1 VGNATFERVGA
12 LGYRLVDGWPEV
24 TLNPDVDLLAAKS
37 ISPPQHPGEPVA
49 FAPRELRLCPA
60 DPLDYSRRSPRE
72 GFTSRERPETIVLV
86 SATEVQLPDPPDCEV
101 QTGVT
106 DPAAERGMRMNLSSR
121 YRYPVQPLL
130 ACRLPHAIVDTSAFL
145 IMPNERRYLTD
156 SVRHLALLSRWGY
169 EFLANATVRREVEEI
184 PERDERVVVLG
195 AQTNRNYSHW
205 LVESV
210 ARALLYRPLDDGTR
224 LYLTPPLY
232 KWQREIL
239 NLIGVADERIL
250 ELEPQGPVRFR
261 EVVAVSRGM
270 GAMPAL
276 RPAAVHALAALAP
289 ASAGRRRIYCSRA
302 VALRRHV
309 VNEVDMVN
317 MLIGHGFEAICPE
330 TLPFRAQIETFAEAE
345 AVLALHGSALT
356 NIAFSRPGTRVIE
369 LQPEGF
375 SQNGTAWNWI
385 LARLREQPITQV
397 VCPLADTLRDRRHE
411 HRDVTVD
418 VRHLDDLLGRLLAP

>member
-1 VGNATFERVGA
+1 VGNATFGRIGA
-12 LGYRLVDGWPEV
+12 LGYRLADGWPGV
-24 TLNPDVDLLAAKS
+24 TSNPDVDLLTAES
-37 ISPPQHPGEPVA
+37 IAPSQRPGEPVA
-49 FAPRELRLCPA
+49 FAPRELRLHTA

-86 SATEVQLPDPPDCEV
+86 GATEVQLPDPPDCEV
-101 QTGVT
+101 QPGVT
-106 DPAAERGMRMNLSSR
+106 DPSAERSMRMNLSSR
-121 YRYPVQPLL
+121 YPVQPLL
-130 ACRLPHAIVDTSAFL
+130 ASRLPNAIVDTSAFL
-145 IMPNERRYLTD
+145 IMPDERGYLTD
-156 SVRHLALLSRWGY
+156 SVRHLALLGRWGY
-169 EFLANATVRREVEEI
+169 EFHGNATVRREVEEI

-224 LYLTPPLY
+224 LYLTPPLCE
-232 KWQREIL
+232 WQREIL
-239 NLIGVADERIL
+239 KLIGVADERIL

-276 RPAAVHALAALAP
+276 RPAAVHAIAGLAP

-309 VNEVDMVN
+309 ANEVDMVD
-317 MLIGHGFEAICPE
+317 MLAGHGFEAICPE
-330 TLPFRAQIETFAEAE
+330 TLPFGEQIETFAEAE

-356 NIAFSRPGTRVIE
+356 NIAFSRSGTRVIE

-385 LARLREQPITQV
+385 LAGLREQPITQV
-397 VCPLADTLRDRRHE
+397 VCPLADTLGDRRHE

-418 VRHLDDLLGRLLAP
+418 VRHLDVLLDRLLAP